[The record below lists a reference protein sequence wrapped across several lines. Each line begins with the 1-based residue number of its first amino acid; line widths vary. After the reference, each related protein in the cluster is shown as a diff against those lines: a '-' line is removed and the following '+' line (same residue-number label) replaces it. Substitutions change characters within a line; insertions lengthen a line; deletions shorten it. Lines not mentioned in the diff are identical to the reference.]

1 MPICVLQ
8 HIIYRNMLYITLP
21 WCVDSAWKDS
31 ITSNAFCYIVGS
43 DGFCQA
49 DHCSLWCWVCT
60 TKWNSFWRG
69 TQRYLQIIY
78 NSYSAQNTIW
88 DIPIGYKKIL
98 YDIYDEVPMELFH
111 KWSQL
116 FAQSSIQIDVRKV
129 PGNTCPEFSLNNKIK
144 LALIDLR
151 IPVIYEYQY
160 WELRF

>member
-21 WCVDSAWKDS
+21 WRVDSAWKDS

-78 NSYSAQNTIW
+78 NSYSAQNSIW
-88 DIPIGYKKIL
+88 DIKKKYYMIYVIL
-98 YDIYDEVPMELFH
+98 FQ
-111 KWSQL
+111 WNC
-116 FAQSSIQIDVRKV
+116 SINDL
-129 PGNTCPEFSLNNKIK
+129 NYSLNRQHK
-144 LALIDLR
+144 LT
-151 IPVIYEYQY
+151 
-160 WELRF
+160 WEKYLGILVLNLA